1 MLRDM
6 IRRPLIFAFALL
18 VFGVGVS
25 GQTAPPRI
33 FFTDLTSGPS
43 TGGENNNGTILTI
56 YGRNFGVTQGTST
69 VTVGGGAVAA
79 YLKWGGKSKA
89 ATAAA
94 KLETISVAIGPN
106 AKSGDRKSTRL

>member
-1 MLRDM
+1 MRKLLL
-6 IRRPLIFAFALL
+6 LIALL
-18 VFGVGVS
+18 SPSIVIAQS
-25 GQTAPPRI
+25 APVI
-33 FFTDLTSGPS
+33 FFTDLTSGPN

-89 ATAAA
+89 ATGEAQ
-94 KLETISVAIGPN
+94 LETISVAIGPS
-106 AKSGDRKSTRL
+106 AKSGTVAVTTSLGVS